1 MARWRRFIPLVA
13 TGVAAMLMLVACS
26 GGAGDEGGPDAEGR
40 TSLDMWVF
48 AELHATYY
56 EQMAKQWNEENPDR
70 PIDLEVTVYPYE
82 DMHNKLLLAANSGSG
97 LPDVVDIEVN
107 QFSNFVAEDGRT
119 PLSDLTEAAEPYQ
132 DDIVQARLDL
142 YTRDG
147 VVLGFPTHVGAFVAF
162 YNTAA
167 VGEGR
172 DRLHDHQD
180 VAGLPGGR
188 RRLQQGDG
196 PRVRRCQHGRR
207 HGGAAHHRAARRE
220 PFAEDG
226 SVAVNSP
233 EVVEALELEQT
244 MQEAGAIS
252 TIPGGSPDAEEAY
265 GAINNGDYAAIVY
278 PAWYTSRFVDYMPDL
293 AGDIAIAPA
302 PVVDGAEVATIG
314 GGGTGTAVPEAS
326 PNKDIAKEW
335 LAFAKLS
342 PEANVAVWEVLGFD
356 PVNMSVWEDK
366 EVTHN
371 PKNRFNKYFQTNLFD
386 VLNQYKGDIGHFES
400 FTNPNL
406 PEVDDHVD
414 DRHLHR
420 DLRERCPGQ
429 GRAGSGAERPGEPDR
444 PVGRA
449 SRAPA
454 QPGPGGRAG

>member
-1 MARWRRFIPLVA
+1 MARWRRLLPLVA
-13 TGVAAMLMLVACS
+13 TAVAATLMLVAC
-26 GGAGDEGGPDAEGR
+26 GGGGDDGGQDEEGR

-56 EQMAKQWNEENPDR
+56 EQMAKRWNEENPDR

-119 PLSDLTEAAEPYQ
+119 PLADLTEATEPYQ

-162 YNTAA
+162 YNTRLLEKAGIDYTTIKTWQDFQEA
-167 VGEGR
+167 GASYNKATGR
-172 DRLHDHQD
+172 AFG
-180 VAGLPGGR
+180 VASTGVDMVEPLIIAQLGGD
-188 RRLQQGDG
+188 L
-196 PRVRRCQHGRR
+196 
-207 HGGAAHHRAARRE
+207 
-220 PFAEDG
+220 FAEDG

-252 TIPGGSPDAEEAY
+252 TIPGGSPDDEEAY

-302 PVVDGAEVATIG
+302 PVMDGAEVATIG

-326 PNKDIAKEW
+326 PEKEIAMEW

-356 PVNMSVWEDK
+356 PVNMSVWDNE
-366 EVTHN
+366 EVTQN
-371 PKNRFNKYFQTNLFD
+371 PKNRFNRYFQTNLFD

-406 PEVDDHVD
+406 PAVDDIMTTTTYTEIFENGVPAKD
-414 DRHLHR
+414 ALDQAQR
-420 DLRERCPGQ
+420 DLKNQLGQ
-429 GRAGSGAERPGEPDR
+429 
-444 PVGRA
+444 
-449 SRAPA
+449 
-454 QPGPGGRAG
+454 

>member
-1 MARWRRFIPLVA
+1 MARWRRLLPLVA
-13 TGVAAMLMLVACS
+13 TGVAATLMLVAC
-26 GGAGDEGGPDAEGR
+26 GGGGDEDEEAGGR

-56 EQMAKQWNEENPDR
+56 EQMAKLWNEENPDR
-70 PIDLEVTVYPYE
+70 PIDLKVTVYPYE

-119 PLSDLTEAAEPYQ
+119 PLADLTEAAEPYQ

-162 YNTAA
+162 YNT
-167 VGEGR
+167 
-172 DRLHDHQD
+172 RLMEKAGIDYTTIKTWQD
-180 VAGLPGGR
+180 FQEA
-188 RRLQQGDG
+188 
-196 PRVRRCQHGRR
+196 
-207 HGGAAHHRAARRE
+207 GAAYNKATGRAFGVASTGVDMVE
-220 PFAEDG
+220 PLIIAQLGGNMFAEDG

-252 TIPGGSPDAEEAY
+252 TIPGGSPDTEEAY

-293 AGDIAIAPA
+293 SGDIAIAPA
-302 PVVDGAEVATIG
+302 PVVEGSEVATIG

-326 PNKDIAKEW
+326 PNKDIAMEW

-386 VLNQYKGDIGHFES
+386 VLNQYQGDIGHFDS

-406 PEVDDHVD
+406 PEVDDQMTTVTYTEIFENGVPAKAALD
-414 DRHLHR
+414 QAQS
-420 DLRERCPGQ
+420 DLENQLGQ
-429 GRAGSGAERPGEPDR
+429 
-444 PVGRA
+444 
-449 SRAPA
+449 
-454 QPGPGGRAG
+454 

>member
-1 MARWRRFIPLVA
+1 
-13 TGVAAMLMLVACS
+13 MLMLVAC
-26 GGAGDEGGPDAEGR
+26 GGGGEDGSDEGGR
-40 TSLDMWVF
+40 TSLEMWVF

-56 EQMAKQWNEENPDR
+56 EQMAKLWNEENPDR
-70 PIDLEVTVYPYE
+70 PIDLKVTVYPYE
-82 DMHNKLLLAANSGSG
+82 DMHNKLLLAANSGDG

-119 PLSDLTEAAEPYQ
+119 PLSDLTEAAEPYK

-147 VVLGFPTHVGAFVAF
+147 VVLGMPTHVGAFVAF
-162 YNTAA
+162 YNT
-167 VGEGR
+167 
-172 DRLHDHQD
+172 RLLEK
-180 VAGLPGGR
+180 AGIDYTTIKTWEDF
-188 RRLQQGDG
+188 QEA
-196 PRVRRCQHGRR
+196 
-207 HGGAAHHRAARRE
+207 GAAYNKKTGRAFGVASTGVDMVE
-220 PFAEDG
+220 PLIIAQLGGNFFTEDGHG

-233 EVVEALELEQT
+233 EAVEALELEQT

-302 PVVDGAEVATIG
+302 PVVEGAEVATIG

-326 PNKDIAKEW
+326 PNKDIAQEW

-356 PVNMSVWEDK
+356 PVNMSVWQDK

-406 PEVDDHVD
+406 PEVDDQMTTVTYTEIFENGVPAKD
-414 DRHLHR
+414 ALDQAQS
-420 DLRERCPGQ
+420 DLENQLGQ
-429 GRAGSGAERPGEPDR
+429 
-444 PVGRA
+444 
-449 SRAPA
+449 
-454 QPGPGGRAG
+454 

>member
-1 MARWRRFIPLVA
+1 MARSRRFRSLLA
-13 TGVAAMLMLVACS
+13 AGVAATLMLGAC
-26 GGAGDEGGPDAEGR
+26 GGGDDDEGGPDAEGR
-40 TSLDMWVF
+40 YSLDMWVF
-48 AELHATYY
+48 ADLHATYY
-56 EQMAKQWNEENPDR
+56 EQMAEQWNEKNPDR
-70 PIDLEVTVYPYE
+70 PIDLKVTVYPYD
-82 DMHNKLLLAANSGSG
+82 DMHNKLQLAVNSGSG

-119 PLSDLTEAAEPYQ
+119 PLSDLTEAAEPYR

-162 YNTAA
+162 YNT
-167 VGEGR
+167 
-172 DRLHDHQD
+172 RLLEK
-180 VAGLPGGR
+180 AGIDYTTIKTWEDF
-188 RRLQQGDG
+188 QEA
-196 PRVRRCQHGRR
+196 
-207 HGGAAHHRAARRE
+207 GAAYNKATGRAFGVASTGVDMVE
-220 PFAEDG
+220 PLMIAQLGGNFFAEDG

-302 PVVDGAEVATIG
+302 PVADGAEVATIG

-326 PNKDIAKEW
+326 PNKDIAQEW

-356 PVNMSVWEDK
+356 PVNMSIWEDK

-406 PEVDDHVD
+406 PEVDDQMTTVTYTEIFENGVPAKD
-414 DRHLHR
+414 ALDQAQS
-420 DLRERCPGQ
+420 DLENQLGQ
-429 GRAGSGAERPGEPDR
+429 
-444 PVGRA
+444 
-449 SRAPA
+449 
-454 QPGPGGRAG
+454 

>member
-1 MARWRRFIPLVA
+1 
-13 TGVAAMLMLVACS
+13 MLILVACS

-147 VVLGFPTHVGAFVAF
+147 VILGFPTHVGAFVAF
-162 YNTAA
+162 YNT
-167 VGEGR
+167 
-172 DRLHDHQD
+172 RLLEKAGIDYTTIKTWQD
-180 VAGLPGGR
+180 FQDA
-188 RRLQQGDG
+188 
-196 PRVRRCQHGRR
+196 
-207 HGGAAHHRAARRE
+207 GAAYNKATGRAFGVASTGVDMVE
-220 PFAEDG
+220 PLIIAQLGGNLFAEDG

-252 TIPGGSPDAEEAY
+252 TIPGGSPDAEEAF

-302 PVVDGAEVATIG
+302 PVVEGAQVATIG

-326 PNKDIAKEW
+326 PNKDIATEW

-342 PEANVAVWEVLGFD
+342 PEANAAVWEVLGFD
-356 PVNMSVWEDK
+356 PVNMAVWEDK
-366 EVTHN
+366 ELTHN

-406 PEVDDHVD
+406 PEVDDQMTTVTYTEIFENGVPAKAALD
-414 DRHLHR
+414 QAQS
-420 DLRERCPGQ
+420 DLENQLGQ
-429 GRAGSGAERPGEPDR
+429 
-444 PVGRA
+444 
-449 SRAPA
+449 
-454 QPGPGGRAG
+454 

>member
-1 MARWRRFIPLVA
+1 MARWRRFLPLVA
-13 TGVAAMLMLVACS
+13 TGVAATLMLVAC
-26 GGAGDEGGPDAEGR
+26 GGGGDEDEEAGGR

-56 EQMAKQWNEENPDR
+56 EQMAKLWNEENPDR
-70 PIDLEVTVYPYE
+70 PIDLKVTVYPYE

-119 PLSDLTEAAEPYQ
+119 PLADLTEAAEPYQ

-162 YNTAA
+162 YNT
-167 VGEGR
+167 
-172 DRLHDHQD
+172 RLMEKAGIDYTTIKTWQD
-180 VAGLPGGR
+180 FQEA
-188 RRLQQGDG
+188 
-196 PRVRRCQHGRR
+196 
-207 HGGAAHHRAARRE
+207 GAAYNKATGRAFGVASTGVDMVE
-220 PFAEDG
+220 PLIIAQLGGNMFAEDG

-252 TIPGGSPDAEEAY
+252 TIPGGSPDTEEAY

-293 AGDIAIAPA
+293 SGDIAIAPA
-302 PVVDGAEVATIG
+302 PVVEGSEVATIG

-326 PNKDIAKEW
+326 PNKDIAMEW

-386 VLNQYKGDIGHFES
+386 VLNQYQGDIGHFES

-406 PEVDDHVD
+406 PEVDDQMTTVTYTEIFENGVPAKAALD
-414 DRHLHR
+414 QAQS
-420 DLRERCPGQ
+420 DLENQLGQ
-429 GRAGSGAERPGEPDR
+429 
-444 PVGRA
+444 
-449 SRAPA
+449 
-454 QPGPGGRAG
+454 

>member
-1 MARWRRFIPLVA
+1 MARWRRFLPLVA
-13 TGVAAMLMLVACS
+13 TGVAATLMLVACS
-26 GGAGDEGGPDAEGR
+26 GGAGDEEGSDEGGR

-56 EQMAKQWNEENPDR
+56 EQMAKRWNEENPDR

-82 DMHNKLLLAANSGSG
+82 DMHNKLQLAVNSGSG

-119 PLSDLTEAAEPYQ
+119 PLSDLTEAAEPYR

-162 YNTAA
+162 YNT
-167 VGEGR
+167 
-172 DRLHDHQD
+172 RLLEK
-180 VAGLPGGR
+180 AGIDYTTIKTWEDF
-188 RRLQQGDG
+188 QEA
-196 PRVRRCQHGRR
+196 
-207 HGGAAHHRAARRE
+207 GAAYNKATGRAFGVASTGVDMVE
-220 PFAEDG
+220 PLMIAQLGGNFFAEDG

-302 PVVDGAEVATIG
+302 PVADGAEVATIG

-326 PNKDIAKEW
+326 PNKDIAQEW

-356 PVNMSVWEDK
+356 PVNMSIWEDK

-406 PEVDDHVD
+406 PEVDDQMTTVTYTEIFENGVPAKD
-414 DRHLHR
+414 ALDQAQS
-420 DLRERCPGQ
+420 DLENQ
-429 GRAGSGAERPGEPDR
+429 LGE
-444 PVGRA
+444 
-449 SRAPA
+449 
-454 QPGPGGRAG
+454 